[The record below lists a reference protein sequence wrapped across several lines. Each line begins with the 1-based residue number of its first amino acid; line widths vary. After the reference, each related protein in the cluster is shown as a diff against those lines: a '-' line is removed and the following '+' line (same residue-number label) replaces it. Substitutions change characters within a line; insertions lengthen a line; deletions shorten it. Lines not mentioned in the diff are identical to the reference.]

1 MKENKDSPQNL
12 FNFGLVKS
20 KLGQL
25 DGEFGANYYLD
36 LAIRAYADKDENG
49 LYMAQYNLG

>member
-1 MKENKDSPQNL
+1 M

-20 KLGQL
+20 KLGLL

-36 LAIRAYADKDENG
+36 LAIRAYSDKDENG
-49 LYMAQYNLG
+49 LYMAQYNLGQNLRKLK